1 MMANGWKTPKEI
13 QKDYCISDKSWSRWC
28 QQCEASPYRDAIV
41 RVSQRSTFVIESKW
55 QEFLIWQSQKFQK
68 KHLDPHL
75 RTLSN

>member
-1 MMANGWKTPKEI
+1 MMINNWKTAEEI
-13 QKDYCISDKSWSRWC
+13 KKDYGLSDATWTRWR
-28 QQCEASPYRDAIV
+28 QRCEASQYRDAIV

-55 QEFLIWQSQKFQK
+55 QEFLIWQSQQFQE